1 MSTALKDLY
10 NKQFITEL
18 NKVLAENIPGFNSA
32 AFTKSVFNSEW
43 QNLELKQRMHHIKE
57 KLHLILPSDFAKAAP
72 ILKGITTSIKKIH
85 GEGMSFLYMFL
96 PEYIA
101 TYGLQHYKQSVQLLE
116 QITQVTSAEFA
127 VRPFIIQYPDA
138 MMQQM
143 EAWSKHKS
151 LYVRRLSSEG
161 CRPRL
166 PWGMGLPVFKK
177 DPSPVLPIL
186 ENLKNDDAET
196 VRRSV
201 ANNLNDIAKD
211 HPALVL
217 SLIKKWQGKSKN
229 TDWIIKHGSRTLLK
243 QGNLDA
249 MSHFGN
255 HKIKTARI
263 QNLRSGKSVKIGNT
277 LQFQFDILHT
287 EKLPVIMRV
296 DYAIYYVK
304 SAGKLSKKVFR
315 LREGNFEPGKKYTI
329 TKNQHFKDLTT
340 RKHFTGA
347 HTLSIIVNG
356 IELEKIQFNVLK

>member
-10 NKQFITEL
+10 DKQFVSEL
-18 NKVLAENIPGFNSA
+18 NIIIAENLPGFKPA
-32 AFTKSVFNSEW
+32 PFTKSIFNAEW
-43 QNLELKQRMHHIKE
+43 QQLELKQRMHHIKAM
-57 KLHLILPSDFAKAAP
+57 LHEILPPDFAKAAP
-72 ILKGITTSIKKIH
+72 ILKGITTSIKKLH
-85 GEGMSFLYMFL
+85 GDGMSFLYMFL
-96 PEYIA
+96 PEYVA
-101 TYGLQHYKQSVQLLE
+101 TYGLKHYKQSVQLLE

-127 VRPFIIQYPDA
+127 VRPFIIQYPVA

-143 EAWSKHKS
+143 EVWSKHKS

-166 PWGMGLPVFKK
+166 PWGIGLPAFKK
-177 DPSPVLPIL
+177 DPASVLPIL
-186 ENLKNDDAET
+186 ENLKNDSAET

-211 HPALVL
+211 HPELVL

-229 TDWIIKHGSRTLLK
+229 TDWIIKHGSRTLLQ
-243 QGNLDA
+243 QGNLAA

-255 HKIKTARI
+255 HKIKSARI
-263 QNLRSGKSVKIGNT
+263 QNLISGKSVKIGNT
-277 LQFQFDILHT
+277 LQFQFDILHN
-287 EKLPVIMRV
+287 EKQPVIMRV

-347 HTLSIIVNG
+347 HSLSIIVNG